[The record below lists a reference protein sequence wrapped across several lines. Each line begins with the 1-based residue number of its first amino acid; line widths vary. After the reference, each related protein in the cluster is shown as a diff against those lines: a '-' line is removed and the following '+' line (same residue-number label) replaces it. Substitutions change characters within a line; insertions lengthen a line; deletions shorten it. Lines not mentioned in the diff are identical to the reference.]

1 MKETGELSPQ
11 DAAEIAQEVH
21 DMKGKGQKI
30 NAERI
35 IRKVRKCGICGHA
48 GHKRWQCPH
57 FESTLDMMMAEL
69 AKPIDDYDL
78 SVDPYRAHD
87 MRMNKILGKK

>member
-1 MKETGELSPQ
+1 MKDTGELSPQ

-21 DMKGKGQKI
+21 DKNKKGQKI
-30 NAERI
+30 TAERI
-35 IRKVRKCGICGHA
+35 IRKVRKCGICGHG
-48 GHKRWQCPH
+48 GHNRWECQH
-57 FESTLDMMMAEL
+57 FDATLDMMMAEL

-78 SVDPYRAHD
+78 SVDPYLAHQ